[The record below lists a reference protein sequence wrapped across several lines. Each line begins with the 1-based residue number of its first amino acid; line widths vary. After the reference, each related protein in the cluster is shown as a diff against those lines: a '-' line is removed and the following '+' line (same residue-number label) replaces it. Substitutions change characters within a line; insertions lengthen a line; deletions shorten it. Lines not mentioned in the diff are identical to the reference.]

1 MECLTVK
8 NAQCEHTHLASIM
21 TLSGGERRGAKVP
34 PQLMCQRII
43 RAHEHEVLGRGGGG
57 QARIKLTAIYS
68 LSGTNQS
75 TSKVQDGALVSRKQY
90 NRLVAHAGRHSSHRT
105 LPLGEHSGYSVY
117 HCGDLR

>member
-1 MECLTVK
+1 MLCSDDALRTPHMIHMRDHVDLDA
-8 NAQCEHTHLASIM
+8 AQLHGSAPAGVEGL
-21 TLSGGERRGAKVP
+21 
-34 PQLMCQRII
+34 
-43 RAHEHEVLGRGGGG
+43 RGGGG
-57 QARIKLTAIYS
+57 RTRIRLTATYS